1 MAQAGQEGGA
11 AEGTALK
18 RALTTPLLYF
28 FILGDVLG
36 AGVYVLVG
44 QVAADAG
51 GAVWVPLVVALLLA
65 LLTAASYAELATK
78 YPRAGGASHYA
89 TRAFGPFAGFVAGF
103 CMLAAGIVS
112 VAALARGFGGDYLSA
127 FVTLPVGLVAVV
139 FLALLALVNARGI
152 KESTRANVVAT
163 VVEVGG
169 LAVIVVLGAW
179 LLLRGDGDVGRL
191 TQLGT
196 PEKGAAAAVLSGSV
210 LAYYSFVGFETSVNV
225 AEETRDPRRSYPRA
239 LFGALATAGAVYVL
253 VGLAAS
259 AAVPTDRLAGS
270 SGPLLEV
277 VHEAGGVPPRLFSAI
292 ALVAVANGAL
302 LTGIMS
308 SRLGLRHGE
317 GRAAARGADQGA
329 AGPTYAVGRDRG
341 HHAAGD
347 APRAHR
353 QRRHPGVHP
362 GPPAAGRLPHGQHGG
377 AGTAPGPGRDRPLPG
392 PDGTAGAGHRL
403 VPRPRDADRG
413 PGVAARAGDRSGGH
427 GAGRTHR
434 DTAHR
439 TDGPGPA
446 GRRLRGQA
454 KTRVETRPPSSRSGV
469 PLDAW
474 IETVVEGTR
483 AALWREAPVGGSG
496 VIRHEHLRLG
506 DTFSDHE
513 AEAEADERE
522 GGGPG
527 S

>member
-1 MAQAGQEGGA
+1 MANVGKQLSANVPGP
-11 AEGTALK
+11 ALK

-78 YPRAGGASHYA
+78 YPRAGGASHYT
-89 TRAFGPFAGFVAGF
+89 TRAFGPFAGFIAGF

-127 FVTLPVGLVAVV
+127 FVTLPVGAVAVA
-139 FLALLALVNARGI
+139 FLAALALVNARGI

-163 VVEVGG
+163 VIEVSG

-191 TQLGT
+191 GRLGT
-196 PEKGAAAAVLSGSV
+196 PEEGAAAAVLSGSV

-259 AAVPTDRLAGS
+259 AAVPTSRLAES

-277 VHEAGGVPPRLFSAI
+277 VKEAGGVPTRLFSAV

-308 SRLGLRHGE
+308 SRLAYGMARDGLLPAALTKVLP
-317 GRAAARGADQGA
+317 GRRTPWAAIAVTTLPAMLLALTGSVATLASTLVLLLLVVFFMVNTAVLVLRRDQCGADHFRTPTVLPVLGAASCVVLATQIEAEVWLRGLVVVAVGAVLAAAR
-329 AGPTYAVGRDRG
+329 R
-341 HHAAGD
+341 
-347 APRAHR
+347 
-353 QRRHPGVHP
+353 
-362 GPPAAGRLPHGQHGG
+362 AGRGDGEGDLHGTGSDRE
-377 AGTAPGPGRDRPLPG
+377 RD
-392 PDGTAGAGHRL
+392 
-403 VPRPRDADRG
+403 
-413 PGVAARAGDRSGGH
+413 
-427 GAGRTHR
+427 
-434 DTAHR
+434 
-439 TDGPGPA
+439 
-446 GRRLRGQA
+446 
-454 KTRVETRPPSSRSGV
+454 
-469 PLDAW
+469 
-474 IETVVEGTR
+474 
-483 AALWREAPVGGSG
+483 
-496 VIRHEHLRLG
+496 IR
-506 DTFSDHE
+506 
-513 AEAEADERE
+513 
-522 GGGPG
+522 
-527 S
+527 

>member
-1 MAQAGQEGGA
+1 MANVGKQLPADVPA
-11 AEGTALK
+11 PALK

-44 QVAADAG
+44 QVAADSG

-89 TRAFGPFAGFVAGF
+89 TRAFGPFAGFIAGF

-127 FVTLPVGLVAVV
+127 FVTLPVGAVAVV
-139 FLALLALVNARGI
+139 FLAVLALVNARGI

-163 VVEVGG
+163 LIEVGG

-191 TQLGT
+191 GRLGT

-259 AAVPTDRLAGS
+259 AAVPTSRLAES

-277 VHEAGGVPPRLFSAI
+277 VKAAGGVPTRLFSAI

-308 SRLGLRHGE
+308 SRLAYGMARDGLLPAALTKVLPGRRTPWAAIAATTLLAMLLALTGSVATLASTLVLLLLVVFFMVNTAVLVLRRDPGGGDHFRTPTALPVLGAASCVVLATQVEAEVWLRGLVVVAVGAVLAALAGARRARRGDGE
-317 GRAAARGADQGA
+317 GEPRGTGSDGE
-329 AGPTYAVGRDRG
+329 RD
-341 HHAAGD
+341 
-347 APRAHR
+347 
-353 QRRHPGVHP
+353 
-362 GPPAAGRLPHGQHGG
+362 
-377 AGTAPGPGRDRPLPG
+377 
-392 PDGTAGAGHRL
+392 
-403 VPRPRDADRG
+403 
-413 PGVAARAGDRSGGH
+413 
-427 GAGRTHR
+427 
-434 DTAHR
+434 
-439 TDGPGPA
+439 
-446 GRRLRGQA
+446 
-454 KTRVETRPPSSRSGV
+454 
-469 PLDAW
+469 
-474 IETVVEGTR
+474 
-483 AALWREAPVGGSG
+483 
-496 VIRHEHLRLG
+496 IR
-506 DTFSDHE
+506 
-513 AEAEADERE
+513 
-522 GGGPG
+522 
-527 S
+527 

>member
-1 MAQAGQEGGA
+1 MARLGKQRPADPQDGP
-11 AEGTALK
+11 ALK

-65 LLTAASYAELATK
+65 MLTAASYAELATK
-78 YPRAGGASHYA
+78 YPRAGGASHYT

-127 FVTLPVGLVAVV
+127 FVTLPVGLVAVL

-152 KESTRANVVAT
+152 KESTRANVAAT
-163 VVEVGG
+163 VVEVAG
-169 LAVIVVLGAW
+169 LLVIVALGGW
-179 LLLRGDGDVGRL
+179 LLLRGDGDVARL
-191 TQLGT
+191 GQLGT

-259 AAVPTDRLAGS
+259 VAVPTARLAGS

-277 VHEAGGVPPRLFSAI
+277 VEAAGGVPTRLFSAI

-308 SRLGLRHGE
+308 SRLAYGMARDGLLPAALTKVLPGRRTPWAAIAVTTLLSMLLALTGSVATLASTLVLLLLVVFLMVNTAVLVLRRDPGE
-317 GRAAARGADQGA
+317 ADHFRAPTVLPVLGALSCVALATQIEAEVWLRGLLVVAVGTVLAALAAARRGSRGADGS
-329 AGPTYAVGRDRG
+329 GGSDP
-341 HHAAGD
+341 
-347 APRAHR
+347 
-353 QRRHPGVHP
+353 
-362 GPPAAGRLPHGQHGG
+362 G
-377 AGTAPGPGRDRPLPG
+377 AGNR
-392 PDGTAGAGHRL
+392 
-403 VPRPRDADRG
+403 
-413 PGVAARAGDRSGGH
+413 
-427 GAGRTHR
+427 
-434 DTAHR
+434 
-439 TDGPGPA
+439 
-446 GRRLRGQA
+446 
-454 KTRVETRPPSSRSGV
+454 
-469 PLDAW
+469 
-474 IETVVEGTR
+474 
-483 AALWREAPVGGSG
+483 
-496 VIRHEHLRLG
+496 
-506 DTFSDHE
+506 
-513 AEAEADERE
+513 
-522 GGGPG
+522 
-527 S
+527 

>member
-1 MAQAGQEGGA
+1 MGHEAGTRARGTAQEPK
-11 AEGTALK
+11 ALK

-127 FVTLPVGLVAVV
+127 FVTLPVALVAVV

-169 LAVIVVLGAW
+169 LAVVVVLGAW
-179 LLLRGDGDVGRL
+179 LLLRGDGDLGRL
-191 TQLGT
+191 TDLGT

-225 AEETRDPRRSYPRA
+225 AEETRNPRRSYPRA

-259 AAVPTDRLAGS
+259 AAVPTARLAGS

-277 VHEAGGVPPRLFSAI
+277 VKEAGGVPPRLFSAI

-308 SRLGLRHGE
+308 SRLAYGMARDGLLPGVLTKVLPGRRTPWAAIAVTTGLAMLLALTGSVATLASTLVLLLLVVFLMVNTAVLVLRRDPGEGDHFRTPVVLPVLGIASCVLLATQIEAAVWLRGLAIVAAGAVLAAISVARRSRRTNEGE
-317 GRAAARGADQGA
+317 GRRAD
-329 AGPTYAVGRDRG
+329 V
-341 HHAAGD
+341 D
-347 APRAHR
+347 ASR
-353 QRRHPGVHP
+353 PG
-362 GPPAAGRLPHGQHGG
+362 
-377 AGTAPGPGRDRPLPG
+377 
-392 PDGTAGAGHRL
+392 
-403 VPRPRDADRG
+403 
-413 PGVAARAGDRSGGH
+413 
-427 GAGRTHR
+427 
-434 DTAHR
+434 
-439 TDGPGPA
+439 
-446 GRRLRGQA
+446 
-454 KTRVETRPPSSRSGV
+454 
-469 PLDAW
+469 
-474 IETVVEGTR
+474 
-483 AALWREAPVGGSG
+483 
-496 VIRHEHLRLG
+496 
-506 DTFSDHE
+506 
-513 AEAEADERE
+513 
-522 GGGPG
+522 
-527 S
+527 

>member
-1 MAQAGQEGGA
+1 MARRVGHEAGTRAQGTAQEP
-11 AEGTALK
+11 TALK

-127 FVTLPVGLVAVV
+127 FVTLPVALVAVV

-152 KESTRANVVAT
+152 KESTRATVVAT

-169 LAVIVVLGAW
+169 LAVVVVLGAW
-179 LLLRGDGDVGRL
+179 LLLRGDGDLGRL
-191 TQLGT
+191 TDLGT

-225 AEETRDPRRSYPRA
+225 AEETRNPRRSYPRA

-259 AAVPTDRLAGS
+259 AAVPTAQLAGS

-277 VHEAGGVPPRLFSAI
+277 VKEAGGVPPKLFSAI

-308 SRLGLRHGE
+308 SRLAYGMAKDGLLPGALTKVLPGRRTPWAAIAVTTGLAMLLALTGSVATLASTLVLLLLIVFLLVNTAVLVLRRDPGE
-317 GRAAARGADQGA
+317 TDHFRTPVVLPVLGIASCVLLATQIEAAVWLRGL
-329 AGPTYAVGRDRG
+329 TIVAVGAVL
-341 HHAAGD
+341 AAISV
-347 APRAHR
+347 A
-353 QRRHPGVHP
+353 RRS
-362 GPPAAGRLPHGQHGG
+362 R
-377 AGTAPGPGRDRPLPG
+377 
-392 PDGTAGAGHRL
+392 
-403 VPRPRDADRG
+403 
-413 PGVAARAGDRSGGH
+413 
-427 GAGRTHR
+427 
-434 DTAHR
+434 R
-439 TDGPGPA
+439 TD
-446 GRRLRGQA
+446 
-454 KTRVETRPPSSRSGV
+454 
-469 PLDAW
+469 
-474 IETVVEGTR
+474 EGEEKR
-483 AALWREAPVGGSG
+483 
-496 VIRHEHLRLG
+496 
-506 DTFSDHE
+506 
-513 AEAEADERE
+513 AEANASR
-522 GGGPG
+522 PG
-527 S
+527 